1 MLKRLFTCGL
11 LLKESAS
18 NWAQRGVCFQEI
30 GRLAKKQKEYFEY
43 AANLG
48 GFKTLT
54 DFVIFSG
61 EQQANQIVEKH
72 NTILASKRD
81 QEVFFDALMNP
92 PPANEIENLEFVM
105 DSRFFVFRP
114 PQKSHFLPFVRWG
127 FGKSKAATIIFPE
140 FRG

>member
-1 MLKRLFTCGL
+1 MSTTKTRMD
-11 LLKESAS
+11 
-18 NWAQRGVCFQEI
+18 I
-30 GRLAKKQKEYFEY
+30 RLAKKQKEYFEY

-81 QEVFFDALMNP
+81 QEIFFDALMNP
-92 PPANEIENLEFVM
+92 KPANERL
-105 DSRFFVFRP
+105 
-114 PQKSHFLPFVRWG
+114 K
-127 FGKSKAATIIFPE
+127 KAASRYKELTSKKQ
-140 FRG
+140 R

>member
-1 MLKRLFTCGL
+1 MYGSFPYICYIHGI
-11 LLKESAS
+11 SMS
-18 NWAQRGVCFQEI
+18 NATKTRVDI
-30 GRLAKKQKEYFEY
+30 RLAKKQKEYFEY

-92 PPANEIENLEFVM
+92 QPANERL
-105 DSRFFVFRP
+105 R
-114 PQKSHFLPFVRWG
+114 
-127 FGKSKAATIIFPE
+127 KAAIRYRELTSKKK
-140 FRG
+140 R